1 MAGRVGYLEKLTR
14 ATAGTQINQW
24 LCPDG
29 SPIHPRW
36 GPVFV
41 DSPRRVPR
49 SSTVRATIMSRKV
62 VSLRHHRRPVS
73 DFNAQ
78 IVNCSASVN
87 LYQYRYSP
95 DPPTHGFGEPI
106 SRRVS
111 ALQFSNSSHA
121 LFPET
126 TTNQHIKFYKR
137 VKWTFFLCFFTRSQF
152 VIC

>member
-1 MAGRVGYLEKLTR
+1 MDETSLEPEPSTLRAYFCGWTSPGAQVIHSAGCNIK
-14 ATAGTQINQW
+14 
-24 LCPDG
+24 P
-29 SPIHPRW
+29 
-36 GPVFV
+36 
-41 DSPRRVPR
+41 
-49 SSTVRATIMSRKV
+49 RKV

-87 LYQYRYSP
+87 LYQDRSSP

-121 LFPET
+121 SFPET
-126 TTNQHIKFYKR
+126 TANQHFKFCGR
-137 VKWTFFLCFFTRSQF
+137 VRIVYRPEKSLPKKVTNYGSEMLSGDAACPRKD
-152 VIC
+152 VA

>member
-1 MAGRVGYLEKLTR
+1 MTLPPPGARVVHAR
-14 ATAGTQINQW
+14 A
-24 LCPDG
+24 
-29 SPIHPRW
+29 RF
-36 GPVFV
+36 FV
-41 DSPRRVPR
+41 DETRLGSR
-49 SSTVRATIMSRKV
+49 SSTVRTTIMSRKV

-87 LYQYRYSP
+87 PSQDRSSP

-121 LFPET
+121 SFPET
-126 TTNQHIKFYKR
+126 TANQHIKFYKR
-137 VKWTFFLCFFTRSQF
+137 VKWTFFRGTFTRCQF
-152 VIC
+152 VIA